1 MKLIPAIPRRLTE
14 AAGRVRRR
22 RGAALVLVAGSLVV
36 LLAMAMFSVDVA
48 YIQLTRT
55 QLRAATDAA
64 AKAGVD
70 KMGQSQSVDE
80 GIQAAIDM
88 AAMNHVAGRPL
99 HITKGDIEVGRAD
112 RQSDGSWNFVP
123 NGKPYSALRVNSEMN
138 EGNQNGAINLFFAGI
153 FGSSKFTPEKIST
166 AARLDQEVCL
176 VLDRSHSMCFDLS
189 GVDWVYPPGI
199 PGPPSSVQYAPHPT
213 KSRWAALMGAVDSYL
228 DIVSKTA
235 PTPRVALV
243 TWASDI
249 TETSL
254 ESQLTKIISSA
265 VSFDLPLLTD
275 LKQISQLV
283 HGRADKPMLG
293 ATNMA
298 GGIDAG
304 VQVLTATNV
313 RPLAVKTMI
322 LMTDG
327 LWNRGRNPVEAA
339 QDARAAGIII
349 HVVSLL
355 PNADSPDLDQIAK
368 ITGGR
373 RYRASNAAELKAAF
387 EEIARTAPVMLTE

>member
-1 MKLIPAIPRRLTE
+1 MKLLPAISHRLAQ
-14 AAGRVRRR
+14 AAGGVRRR
-22 RGAALVLVAGSLVV
+22 RGATLVLVAGSLVV

-55 QLRAATDAA
+55 QLRAATDSA

-70 KMGQSQSVDE
+70 KMGQTQDVDQ

-88 AAMNHVAGRPL
+88 AAMNTVAGRPL
-99 HITKGDIEVGRAD
+99 HITKNDIEVGRSD
-112 RQSDGSWNFVP
+112 RQADGTWNFVP
-123 NGKPYSALRVNSEMN
+123 NGKPYSAMRVNSEMS
-138 EGNQNGAINLFFAGI
+138 EGNKNGAINLFFAGI
-153 FGSSKFTPEKIST
+153 FGSAKFTPEKVST
-166 AARLDQEVCL
+166 AAHLDQEVCL

-189 GVDWVYPPGI
+189 GVDWVYPPGT

-228 DIVSKTA
+228 DIVGKTA
-235 PTPRVALV
+235 PTPRVSLV

-249 TETSL
+249 TKDSL
-254 ESQLTKIISSA
+254 EYQLTGLVSAA

-275 LKQISQLV
+275 MKQISQSV
-283 HGRADKPMLG
+283 HGRSSNPMLG
-293 ATNMA
+293 GTNMA

-339 QDARAAGIII
+339 QDAKAKGIII

-355 PNADSPDLDQIAK
+355 PNADSPDLDQIAA

-373 RYRASNAAELKAAF
+373 RYRANNAAELKAAF
-387 EEIARTAPVMLTE
+387 EEIARTAPVMLTQ

>member
-1 MKLIPAIPRRLTE
+1 MKLLPAISRRLAQ
-14 AAGRVRRR
+14 AARGVRRR

-55 QLRAATDAA
+55 QLRAATDSA

-70 KMGQSQSVDE
+70 KLGQSQDVDQ

-88 AAMNHVAGRPL
+88 AAMNTVAGRPL
-99 HITKGDIEVGRAD
+99 HITKNDIEVGRSD
-112 RQSDGSWNFVP
+112 RQADGTWKFVP
-123 NGKPYSALRVNSEMN
+123 NGKPYSAMRVSSEMS
-138 EGNQNGAINLFFAGI
+138 EGNKNGAINLFFAGI

-166 AARLDQEVCL
+166 AAHLDQEVCL

-189 GVDWVYPPGI
+189 GVDWVYPPGT
-199 PGPPSSVQYAPHPT
+199 PGPPSSVQFAPHPT
-213 KSRWAALMGAVDSYL
+213 KSRWAALTGAVDSYL

-249 TETSL
+249 TKDSL
-254 ESQLTKIISSA
+254 EYQLTGLVSSA
-265 VSFDLPLLTD
+265 VSFDLQLLTD
-275 LKQISQLV
+275 MKQISQLV
-283 HGRADKPMLG
+283 HGRSQNPMLG
-293 ATNMA
+293 GTNMA

-339 QDARAAGIII
+339 QDAKAKGIII

-355 PNADSPDLDQIAK
+355 PNADSPDLDQIAS

-373 RYRASNAAELKAAF
+373 RYRANNAAELKAAF
-387 EEIARTAPVMLTE
+387 EEIARTAPVMLTQ